1 MDKFRF
7 MLKIDIYKNM
17 VRYLVKILCISY
29 LLVSVFSSAMA
40 NNNWELE
47 LRQMKLIGQS
57 TLKVFIWDI
66 YDIKLLSETGKFSW
80 QNEFALIFDYKR
92 NSQKNDIIEAS
103 LDEMSKQVST
113 SSKQLEEWKVYLKG
127 AIQSVKPESKAAV
140 SWSPDGDITF
150 FYENT
155 EPIEIAD
162 REFARSFLNIWLGSE
177 TSKPQLR
184 SSLLGIK

>member
-1 MDKFRF
+1 MDKLSSI
-7 MLKIDIYKNM
+7 LKLDIYKNM
-17 VRYLVKILCISY
+17 ARYLVKILYISY

-47 LRQMKLIGQS
+47 FRQMKLIGQS

-66 YDIKLLSETGKFSW
+66 YDIKLLSETEKFSW

-92 NSQKNDIIEAS
+92 NLQKNDIIEAS
-103 LDEMSKQVST
+103 LDEMSKQAST
-113 SSKQLEEWKVYLKG
+113 SSKQLGEWKAYLKR
-127 AIQSVKPESKAAV
+127 AIQSVETNSKAAV